1 MEKPPSFW
9 ERRLGMRTPH
19 LRFVRAALCEQA
31 RADNLVLHG
40 QIGHLL
46 LPDLSHI
53 IRVRVI
59 ADMEFR
65 IKAAIQQQNL
75 GDKEALAYIR
85 EVDRARRQWVRL
97 LFDLEWDDP
106 HLYDVVLNLSRMR
119 LATACE
125 TMAHLTDRHEFK
137 PTGKSL
143 QTMQDLALA
152 SHVSAVLASNTTTKE
167 AALHVVAADGI
178 VTITGRAECA
188 AVVKAVPFVVRQVT
202 RVKEVRSEIT
212 IHPSPYD
219 PCGP

>member
-1 MEKPPSFW
+1 M
-9 ERRLGMRTPH
+9 
-19 LRFVRAALCEQA
+19 
-31 RADNLVLHG
+31 
-40 QIGHLL
+40 
-46 LPDLSHI
+46 
-53 IRVRVI
+53 
-59 ADMEFR
+59 
-65 IKAAIQQQNL
+65 
-75 GDKEALAYIR
+75 
-85 EVDRARRQWVRL
+85 DRARRHWVRL

-106 HLYDVVLNLSRMR
+106 HLYDVVLNLSRVR

-125 TMAHLTDRHEFK
+125 TMAHLTERDEFK
-137 PTGKSL
+137 PTAKSL
-143 QTMQDLALA
+143 QAMQDLALA

-202 RVKEVRSEIT
+202 RVKEIRSEIT

>member
-1 MEKPPSFW
+1 VFSD
-9 ERRLGMRTPH
+9 RLIGLRTPH
-19 LRFVRAALCEQA
+19 LGFVRAALCEQA

-40 QIGHLL
+40 QIGYLL

-53 IRVRVI
+53 IRVRAI

-75 GDKEALAYIR
+75 GDKEALAHIR
-85 EVDRARRQWVRL
+85 KVDRARRQWARL
-97 LFDLEWDDP
+97 LFDVEWDDP
-106 HLYDVVLNLSRMR
+106 HLYHVVLNLSRMC

-125 TMAHLTDRHEFK
+125 TMAHLTERDEFK
-137 PTGKSL
+137 PTAKPL
-143 QTMQDLALA
+143 QAMQDLALA
-152 SHVSAVLASNTTTKE
+152 SHISAVLASNTATKE

-188 AVVKAVPFVVRQVT
+188 TVVEAIPFVVRQVT

-212 IHPSPYD
+212 IHPSLYD
-219 PCGP
+219 SCGP